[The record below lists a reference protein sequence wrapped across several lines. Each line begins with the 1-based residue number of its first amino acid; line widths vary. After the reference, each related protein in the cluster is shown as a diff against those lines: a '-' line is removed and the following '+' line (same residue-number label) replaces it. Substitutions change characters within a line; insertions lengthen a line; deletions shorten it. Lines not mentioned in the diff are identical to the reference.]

1 MQLLWLHFNLNHH
14 INEIHKLMWAW
25 GKIKV
30 DPTEDH
36 SKLMA
41 NLGLSIGHVY
51 LLLKTEPVV
60 LDKSTK
66 RKLEK
71 DGLLI
76 NNIVDLK

>member
-1 MQLLWLHFNLNHH
+1 
-14 INEIHKLMWAW
+14 MWSW

-30 DPTEDH
+30 DPKEDH
-36 SKLMA
+36 PKLMA

-66 RKLEK
+66 KGLIK
-71 DGLLI
+71 NGLLI
-76 NNIVDLK
+76 DDIVNLK

>member
-1 MQLLWLHFNLNHH
+1 
-14 INEIHKLMWAW
+14 MWAW

-30 DPTEDH
+30 DPKEDH

-66 RKLEK
+66 KGLTK
-71 DGLLI
+71 NGLLI
-76 NNIVDLK
+76 DDIVNLK

>member
-1 MQLLWLHFNLNHH
+1 
-14 INEIHKLMWAW
+14 MWAW

-60 LDKSTK
+60 LDESTK
-66 RKLEK
+66 KGLTRN
-71 DGLLI
+71 GLLI
-76 NNIVDLK
+76 DDIVNLK